1 MDVCMCVDAL
11 LSIVNLF
18 IYPSVI
24 KVICE
29 VVTVKITKDAKLM
42 CACISTKLLGYI
54 KVIIAN

>member
-1 MDVCMCVDAL
+1 MCVDAL

-18 IYPSVI
+18 IYPSVM

-29 VVTVKITKDAKLM
+29 VVTVKITKDVKLM